1 VDETKPFRFI
11 RTDQERPM
19 ARPRKA
25 CGLRPR
31 VEGEREAQILDAAV
45 ALLGCVGYDRLTM
58 DAVAAE
64 AKASKA
70 TLYRRWS
77 TKAALV
83 VDAILRS
90 KEALQAPD
98 VDTGSLRGDLIATAC
113 AHGGLSDE
121 RTAQTLA
128 GVVTALHH
136 DPEFAAEFR
145 ARIVAPKLASSRA
158 MFERAR
164 ARGEISAA
172 CDLDLL
178 APALAGIV
186 MHRSFVLGL
195 PVDEEIVSRV
205 VDEIILP
212 AAACHPTDPSDL
224 ISQTSMTD
232 PGKQTRRKTT

>member
-1 VDETKPFRFI
+1 
-11 RTDQERPM
+11 M

-31 VEGEREAQILDAAV
+31 VEGEREAEILDAAV

-83 VDAILRS
+83 VDAILQS
-90 KEALQAPD
+90 KEALQVPD

-121 RTAQTLA
+121 RTARTLA

-145 ARIVAPKLASSRA
+145 TRVVAPKLASSRA

-164 ARGEISAA
+164 NRGEITADR
-172 CDLDLL
+172 DLDLL
-178 APALAGIV
+178 APALAAIV

-195 PVDEEIVSRV
+195 PVDDKTVARV

-212 AAACHPTDPSDL
+212 AATSRPPDQTQLTSPTD
-224 ISQTSMTD
+224 QTDHNLHT
-232 PGKQTRRKTT
+232 PGKTT